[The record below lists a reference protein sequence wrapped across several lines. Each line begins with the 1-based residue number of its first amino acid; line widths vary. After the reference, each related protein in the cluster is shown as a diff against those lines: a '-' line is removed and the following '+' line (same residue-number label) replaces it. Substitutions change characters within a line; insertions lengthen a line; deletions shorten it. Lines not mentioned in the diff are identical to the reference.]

1 MKMKK
6 YGKNYFWL
14 WEKGIHWVDGQD
26 LNNMWKP
33 RDSN

>member
-1 MKMKK
+1 MKK

-14 WEKGIHWVDGQD
+14 WEKGIHWVDDGQD